1 MKLAINDQQTEDL
14 KPVLA
19 AIDSGMVAVGQIRR
33 SAYPND
39 DAGRWTLV
47 YTLVGQATGRK
58 IRKAIEGDNKR

>member
-1 MKLAINDQQTEDL
+1 MKLALTDQQTEEL

-47 YTLVGQATGRK
+47 YTLVGQATARRIK
-58 IRKAIEGDNKR
+58 AAIEGEKR